1 MNEIKRIIDE
11 FVNNQSIS
19 LRKLELILYLYDW
32 YSCLKNGVKRTDIEW
47 EYEHGSIKS
56 NLKDVLL
63 RSCLGAQ
70 FTIRIYSELS
80 KLGTV
85 SYVEIGTSENTA
97 EFDNVLYYLSQKLK
111 HALFNDIVHLVES
124 SYPLNSPTIYKKL
137 NLHLLAS
144 EFRKT
149 IKPA

>member
-11 FVNNQSIS
+11 FGNNQSIS

-85 SYVEIGTSENTA
+85 SYVELGTSENTA

-124 SYPLNSPTIYKKL
+124 SYPVILPAL
-137 NLHLLAS
+137 S
-144 EFRKT
+144 E
-149 IKPA
+149 

>member
-11 FVNNQSIS
+11 FGNNQSIS

-63 RSCLGAQ
+63 RSCLGTQ

-85 SYVEIGTSENTA
+85 SYVELGTSENTA

-111 HALFNDIVHLVES
+111 HALFNDIVHLVEC

-137 NLHLLAS
+137 NLPLLAS
-144 EFRKT
+144 NFKEAN
-149 IKPA
+149 KPA